1 MAETTLAERG
11 TGPNRLA
18 TTGREAGLPAV
29 RQPSR
34 HLIPA
39 ADIYETPDEWVVL
52 ADLPGVSKEDVD
64 VRVAD
69 GVLTIEGSIGETPVQ
84 DALYTEYRLRRFF
97 RQFRLGEEVDPDRIA
112 AELKNGVLTVHLPK
126 IEPLKPRQ
134 IEVKVL

>member
-1 MAETTLAERG
+1 MAETTLAE
-11 TGPNRLA
+11 NRLA

-29 RQPSR
+29 RQQSR

-52 ADLPGVSKEDVD
+52 ADLPGVSREDVD
-64 VRVAD
+64 VRVVD
-69 GVLTIEGSIGETPVQ
+69 GVLTIEGRTGETPVQ
-84 DALYTEYRLRRFF
+84 DALYTEYRLRRFL
-97 RQFRLGEEVDPDRIA
+97 RQFRLGEEVDPDRIE